1 MTSHDRLSFPAER
14 KAVQI
19 GPLPL
24 SSTSAVW
31 VAVSLQSVALKHD
44 RVRRVVFC
52 GARLVLKG
60 VIYFTTN
67 PLLEPQ
73 RLAFSI

>member
-1 MTSHDRLSFPAER
+1 M
-14 KAVQI
+14 
-19 GPLPL
+19 
-24 SSTSAVW
+24 
-31 VAVSLQSVALKHD
+31 AVSLQSVALKHD

-52 GARLVLKG
+52 GARVVLKG